1 MFDRH
6 ATLANNQIISYRASP
21 DLTWLCLIGISS
33 NPAAGQ
39 PGSNAFKIK
48 GAMQLY
54 STERGVSQP
63 IEGHAAT
70 FASVRLDGA
79 SSDSKL
85 FAFAARTGTGAK
97 VSYPA

>member
-1 MFDRH
+1 
-6 ATLANNQIISYRASP
+6 
-21 DLTWLCLIGISS
+21 
-33 NPAAGQ
+33 
-39 PGSNAFKIK
+39 
-48 GAMQLY
+48 MQLY

-79 SSDSKL
+79 QSDSKL

-97 VSYPA
+97 VCYSQCKMRTR